1 MPFCFSIYETLPVS
15 AHRSKMHYLLPVV
28 HVIDV
33 IRDGRRGWSDSTS
46 GCNAH
51 TNSGNYERGAKG
63 KGCQRQTSD
72 GRHTT
77 HSCGGA
83 PGDASDL
90 GLLVEI
96 ADIVGD
102 GVERDDGLP
111 EDLGS
116 LREDLVEDAQAAM
129 NLVRQDGEGP
139 GIYMRQSNV
148 ILSKYSMESERS
160 PLEMWF
166 ITQKANQSNKN
177 IIPFSH
183 RLYSR
188 KDWFKG
194 ATE

>member
-1 MPFCFSIYETLPVS
+1 M
-15 AHRSKMHYLLPVV
+15 
-28 HVIDV
+28 
-33 IRDGRRGWSDSTS
+33 
-46 GCNAH
+46 
-51 TNSGNYERGAKG
+51 
-63 KGCQRQTSD
+63 
-72 GRHTT
+72 
-77 HSCGGA
+77 
-83 PGDASDL
+83 
-90 GLLVEI
+90 EI